1 MSPEI
6 VSIILMVAM
15 FIVASFLPVNLGA
28 LAFVAAWL
36 VGSLGGMSADDIFAG
51 FPGDLFVL
59 LIGVTYLFA
68 IAQRNGT
75 VGWLTARGMRMV
87 GGRVAAIPWLMFLL
101 AGILTSVGALS
112 AAGVAIVAP
121 IALRFAAQYRVNSLL
136 MGIMVV
142 QGVTAGSFSPM
153 SPFGAIT
160 GEVVEKA
167 GLAHSPG
174 LLFANSIVFN
184 TLVAVVVFLALG
196 GIGLVRRGR
205 ISTEADESGHPD
217 FVATGGSEAAAP
229 AVGAASRGPE
239 KPQGAPS
246 GTAVGVVEHE
256 PTRSG
261 LSAHQSATL
270 AGIVLLI
277 IGALWFDLD
286 VGFLA
291 LAVAIALTLATPHRL
306 KGAIKDLPW
315 PVILLISG
323 ILTYVAVLEEIGT
336 IAYIG
341 DLITGSGN
349 GLAASLASSYIG
361 GVVSAFAATAGV
373 LGATIPLAVPVLS
386 ESALPVMGVVSAIAI
401 SSSIVD
407 ASPLSTNGAL
417 LLANQKTM
425 DERVF
430 FRQLLLY
437 AIVIVVAAPL
447 LAWLIFVVLQVP

>member
-6 VSIILMVAM
+6 VSIIFMVAM

-59 LIGVTYLFA
+59 LVGVTYLFA

-121 IALRFAAQYRVNSLL
+121 IALRFAAQYRINSLL

-142 QGVTAGSFSPM
+142 QGVTAGSFSPI

-167 GLAHSPG
+167 GLTHSPG

-184 TLVAVVVFLALG
+184 TLVAFVIFFALG

-205 ISTEADESGHPD
+205 ISAEPD
-217 FVATGGSEAAAP
+217 QPGQPDIVATGSDGAAP
-229 AVGAASRGPE
+229 VGGPAGRTSE
-239 KPQGAPS
+239 RSQEAPS
-246 GTAVGVVEHE
+246 GAAVGVAEHE
-256 PTRSG
+256 PAPSR

-277 IGALWFDLD
+277 IGALRFDLD

-336 IAYIG
+336 IDYIG

-349 GLAASLASSYIG
+349 GLAASLAGSYIG

-437 AIVIVVAAPL
+437 AIVIVATAPL